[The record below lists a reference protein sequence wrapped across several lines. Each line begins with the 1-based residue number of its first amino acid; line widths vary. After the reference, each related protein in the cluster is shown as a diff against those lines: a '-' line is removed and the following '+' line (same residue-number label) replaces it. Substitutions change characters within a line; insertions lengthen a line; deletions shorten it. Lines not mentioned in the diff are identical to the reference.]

1 MQLRQLRHVIDP
13 PKGMIPP
20 EFNVTFIKQTTGEL
34 ISGYCV
40 CTSSNFKN
48 DTFNL
53 KFIPSNQVRTV
64 AALSV
69 IQFND
74 EQITP

>member
-13 PKGMIPP
+13 PKGIQRP
-20 EFNVTFIKQTTGEL
+20 EFDVAFIKKSTGE
-34 ISGYCV
+34 IVKGRCV

-48 DTFNL
+48 DTFTL
-53 KFIPSNQVRTV
+53 KFMPSEQVRTV

-69 IQFND
+69 IQFNH
-74 EQITP
+74 EEITP